1 MTLTISK
8 FRRLLPLLPVLAVT
22 VFTVACAPLTVPP
35 KSEYPVGR
43 ARLVLP
49 PGAWQDLGTS
59 EEATSSP
66 AGRTPLQTRAV
77 ALRGAQGEWL
87 AAVRVQTNRTGD
99 LRGSPQGVGYCPPQQ
114 DVVVKDPADGSPVR
128 ADCLRFKL
136 WASSPKWLEKNR
148 PDLGQWMA
156 SRQIALSTPYA
167 HVSYRY
173 VTEAGV
179 WVAVDALVD
188 QRLISVRPRNN
199 DRLARIQRSRFSIGT
214 IPTRTHSRFNSRC
227 VSSDTGSSARQAND
241 TSAYR
246 DRCRSM

>member
-35 KSEYPVGR
+35 KSEYPAGR

-49 PGAWQDLGTS
+49 RGA
-59 EEATSSP
+59 
-66 AGRTPLQTRAV
+66 V
-77 ALRGAQGEWL
+77 RGAQGEWL

-99 LRGSPQGVGYCPPQQ
+99 LRGSPQGGGYSPPQQ

-199 DRLARIQRSRFSIGT
+199 EEFLVA
-214 IPTRTHSRFNSRC
+214 
-227 VSSDTGSSARQAND
+227 
-241 TSAYR
+241 
-246 DRCRSM
+246 